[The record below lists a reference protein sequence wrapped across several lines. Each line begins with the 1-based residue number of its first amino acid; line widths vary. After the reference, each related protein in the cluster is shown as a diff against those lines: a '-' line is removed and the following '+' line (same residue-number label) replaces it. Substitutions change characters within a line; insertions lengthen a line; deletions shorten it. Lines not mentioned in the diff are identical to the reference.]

1 VEAAAKRLGEE
12 ILGELN
18 ALRNKLN
25 DDKIAREVI
34 APALP
39 LIQAERLGVDET
51 TLRYLGAV
59 VSGAID
65 GDGYVSAAM
74 GVVGLTSGEH
84 EIALLWKTILAAYG
98 VKAEV
103 RRVGSVFHMATS
115 DVGAV
120 KLAGLYFLYGFP
132 LLEGGD
138 EKVIN
143 YKLAEAVE
151 LAAEGLDIRWE
162 GLRKTE
168 SGAAADLIISV
179 AGVAVKY
186 NVYLRNEVV
195 LEFHSTNQSRA
206 ELAARLLR
214 LAGVSAEV
222 KRKEGSRG
230 ERRVEVS
237 TNRLAAGHEKLRKAL
252 AEIVREAIARGWVDA
267 DKAGGWLEKLEKGRV
282 LKEGWPRY
290 KVRLVE
296 GALEVRFASTDPNS
310 IEREVQRFKEMGLE
324 EGKHFSVKTPEGD
337 RDGYVYVRREG
348 LAYAAWLSVH
358 GSERQREL
366 AAEFV
371 NYILQRAWEEGEDV
385 YRKAEEI
392 VEGGKARGS
401 LTLEGFEKEVEVD
414 GKKHIVKVIGGDA
427 EIEESRRGKPLLRMR
442 ITAEVGRVE
451 GEHIVDRVVR
461 EYTITFSRRGAGNA
475 AVGFA
480 TAKADAPGG
489 RENDAK
495 RLAAVVEAL
504 TGRKPGV
511 YRKKNGKIMIEC
523 YEGHLKGFARYAELA
538 GAIEKWLDETG
549 Q

>member
-1 VEAAAKRLGEE
+1 VDAAVKRLGEE
-12 ILGELN
+12 VRSELET
-18 ALRNKLN
+18 LRDKLN

-34 APALP
+34 APALL

-59 VSGAID
+59 VSGAIN

-115 DVGAV
+115 GVGAV
-120 KLAGLYFLYGFP
+120 KLAGLYFLYGSP

-151 LAAEGLDIRWE
+151 LAAEGLNIRWE
-162 GLRKTE
+162 GLRLTE
-168 SGAAADLIISV
+168 KGRVAADLTISV

-222 KRKEGSRG
+222 KRKEGGRG

-252 AEIVREAIARGWVDA
+252 AEIVREAIVRGWVDA

-282 LKEGWPRY
+282 LKEGRPRY
-290 KVRLVE
+290 RVRLVE
-296 GALEVRFASTDPNS
+296 GALEVRLASTDPNS

-324 EGKHFSVKTPEGD
+324 EGKHFSVKMPEGD

-358 GSERQREL
+358 GSEKQREL

-392 VEGGKARGS
+392 VEEGKERGS
-401 LTLEGFEKEVEVD
+401 LTLKGFEKEVEVD

-427 EIEESRRGKPLLRMR
+427 EIEESRRGKPLLRIK

-451 GEHIVDRVVR
+451 GEHTIVDRVVR
-461 EYTITFSRRGAGNA
+461 EYTLPSVGTEPATRPWASPRLKPTHPAAERTTRR
-475 AVGFA
+475 
-480 TAKADAPGG
+480 DSP
-489 RENDAK
+489 
-495 RLAAVVEAL
+495 
-504 TGRKPGV
+504 P
-511 YRKKNGKIMIEC
+511 
-523 YEGHLKGFARYAELA
+523 
-538 GAIEKWLDETG
+538 W
-549 Q
+549 